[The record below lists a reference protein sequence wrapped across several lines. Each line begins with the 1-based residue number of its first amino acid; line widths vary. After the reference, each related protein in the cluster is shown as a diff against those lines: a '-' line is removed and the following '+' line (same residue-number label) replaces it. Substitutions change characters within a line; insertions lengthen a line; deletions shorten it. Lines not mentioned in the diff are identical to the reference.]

1 MKNLKIN
8 KSFKSLAILSHS
20 ITMFFGIALGMTICI
35 TYQHYIGLF
44 LYVLLPYIIFIVVIS
59 SLLRVYFILA
69 WKKMDYD
76 SILFNDEEK

>member
-8 KSFKSLAILSHS
+8 RSFKSLAILSHS

-44 LYVLLPYIIFIVVIS
+44 LYTLLPYIIFIVLIS
-59 SLLRVYFILA
+59 SLLRVYFIFA
-69 WKKMDYD
+69 WKNMGYD

>member
-8 KSFKSLAILSHS
+8 RSFKSLAILSHS

-44 LYVLLPYIIFIVVIS
+44 LYQLLPYIIFIVVIS
-59 SLLRVYFILA
+59 IILRVYFIIA
-69 WKKMDYD
+69 WKKMGFN
-76 SILFNDEEK
+76 SILLNDKEK

>member
-8 KSFKSLAILSHS
+8 RSFKSLAILSHS

-44 LYVLLPYIIFIVVIS
+44 LYNLLPYIIFILVLSII
-59 SLLRVYFILA
+59 LRVYFILA
-69 WKKMDYD
+69 WKKMGYNSISFDDY
-76 SILFNDEEK
+76 KK

>member
-8 KSFKSLAILSHS
+8 RSFKSLAILSHS
-20 ITMFFGIALGMTICI
+20 ITMLFGIALGMTICI

-44 LYVLLPYIIFIVVIS
+44 LYQLLPYIIFIVVIS
-59 SLLRVYFILA
+59 IILRMYFIIS
-69 WKKMDYD
+69 WKKMGFN

>member
-8 KSFKSLAILSHS
+8 SSFKSLAILSHS

-44 LYVLLPYIIFIVVIS
+44 LYQLLPYIIFILLIS
-59 SLLRVYFILA
+59 IILRVYSILA
-69 WKKMDYD
+69 WKKMGYNAI
-76 SILFNDEEK
+76 SINDIKK

>member
-1 MKNLKIN
+1 MKNLKVN
-8 KSFKSLAILSHS
+8 SSFKSLAILSHS

>member
-8 KSFKSLAILSHS
+8 RSFKSLAILSHS

-44 LYVLLPYIIFIVVIS
+44 LYQLLPYIIFILVIS
-59 SLLRVYFILA
+59 IILRAYFILA
-69 WKKMDYD
+69 WKKMGYN
-76 SILFNDEEK
+76 SILFNDEKK

>member
-8 KSFKSLAILSHS
+8 RYFKSLVFLSHS
-20 ITMFFGIALGMTICI
+20 ITMLFGIALGMTICI

-44 LYVLLPYIIFIVVIS
+44 LYQLLPYVIFIVVIS
-59 SLLRVYFILA
+59 IILRVYFIMA
-69 WKKMDYD
+69 WKKMGYN